1 MDNDTK
7 PLYSALEKRSICQSQ
22 HMITLRTLHSLTLSN
37 CYSIIPKE
45 LLAIS
50 LVRLGV
56 SPENHTYESATEEED
71 ILRAMLCT
79 RVYTSVYPRVYYC
92 VHTCILF
99 PPR

>member
-1 MDNDTK
+1 MDKDTK
-7 PLYSALEKRSICQSQ
+7 PIYSALEKRPICQSQ
-22 HMITLRTLHSLTLSN
+22 HMITLRTLHSLTLSG
-37 CYSIIPKE
+37 CYSMPKE

-50 LVRLGV
+50 LVRPGI
-56 SPENHTYESATEEED
+56 SPENHTYESATED

-92 VHTCILF
+92 VHTCTLF